1 MKKRLLLLSMVSI
14 VALTG
19 CDVSQLKDKDGNQ
32 IIVKL
37 GDTSYTANELFEHYS
52 DTSAGTS
59 QYFNAVYDVLIRAA
73 QDKTT
78 AIEQEVA
85 KRIDDF
91 HQDAEDAASENNT
104 SVRTELSKALEAKGV
119 ESIDELE
126 QIYYLEEKKTTFE
139 NNYYDKNVEG
149 GLLTDYIN
157 YYAPYHMRHILVKT
171 SSGDSLYNST
181 ITKDDAINL
190 SEVVRR
196 LASGTESFGTIAQT
210 TAETGDS
217 GSAAIYGDVGVMSTS
232 TEFVSEFK
240 YSIYQY
246 DAFYNDAAKAN
257 VAAYNARQT
266 NTTENTRRIGNGTN
280 LIPVTSQ
287 EETYLKN
294 SLNRIPY
301 EKFADLKKCAAITS
315 DNLEN
320 VNKNGK
326 EEYYPRNIIFN
337 NYMNDHALGV
347 ITRGTSADVA
357 GSECRFANV
366 PGLSASTAKADDILV
381 DEEGRPILVS
391 RAGTG
396 SGDGGYQGVH
406 FMIIQKSPF
415 VDDATNQ
422 ISLIDELKSY
432 WSTKTYSTND
442 DVSDINSYITYIDS
456 SRSEYIERANTLKG
470 YIKGFDKHMN
480 FVLFEEALKVA
491 EEKYGKVT
499 FAEGIGEAINDY
511 MASSRSNSAYS
522 VKETYEKSWD
532 SYLKLLTLQDEVA
545 HLKVAE
551 SEIKTLYPNLNVSA
565 KGA

>member
-19 CDVSQLKDKDGNQ
+19 CDVSQLKDDKGNQ

-37 GDTSYTANELFEHYS
+37 GDSMSYTANELFEHYS

-85 KRIDDF
+85 RRIDDF

-139 NNYYDKNVEG
+139 NDYYDDNVEG
-149 GLLTDYIN
+149 DLLKDYIN

-210 TAETGDS
+210 TAENGDS

-240 YSIYQY
+240 YSVYQY
-246 DAFYNDAAKAN
+246 DAFYNTDAKDG
-257 VAAYNARQT
+257 VDAYNARQKDDAR
-266 NTTENTRRIGNGTN
+266 NTRRIGNGTD
-280 LIPVTSQ
+280 LIPVTTE
-287 EETYLKN
+287 EETYLKE

-301 EKFADLKKCAAITS
+301 EKFVDLKKCAAITS
-315 DNLEN
+315 DNLN
-320 VNKNGK
+320 DVNKNGK

-347 ITRGTSADVA
+347 ITRGTNADVA
-357 GSECRFANV
+357 DSKRFKHFD
-366 PGLSASTAKADDILV
+366 GLSASTNKADDILV
-381 DEEGRPILVS
+381 DETGRRPILVS
-391 RAGTG
+391 RAGSG
-396 SGDGGYQGVH
+396 SGDGGYQGIH

-415 VDDATNQ
+415 
-422 ISLIDELKSY
+422 IGDEASLKSY
-432 WSTKTYSTND
+432 WSTKTYSTNE
-442 DVSDINSYITYIDS
+442 DVSGIDSYITFIDS

-480 FVLFEEALKVA
+480 FVLFEEALAKA

-499 FAEGIGEAINDY
+499 FAEGIGEAIAAY
-511 MASSRSNSAYS
+511 MESSRANSAYS

-551 SEIKTLYPNLNVSA
+551 SEIKTLYPNLQVSG